1 MAMLGKGVRSVIEG
15 AGDRAWPVCAAALLV
30 LMATGAVRAE
40 TAYVTDMLQLDL
52 YDNAALSGAPIKRLR
67 SGDQLDILER
77 RDRKARVRLESGEVG
92 WVKSLY
98 IVDLEPARTRANKL
112 EAEVAQLN
120 ATIDELRAQL
130 AAEQQRL
137 NDIENNKSTAVGRLR
152 AAEQELAEL
161 RVSNELLSDRMAT
174 YASSIPLSWAL
185 SGVVFALVFGAVAC
199 WYWID
204 SRNRARHGGYR
215 VY

>member
-1 MAMLGKGVRSVIEG
+1 MIEG